1 MGLSCR
7 LRAWGCKHGAA
18 TRRGGRSGRI
28 DPMLVRFTKM
38 HGAGNDFVVVDATR
52 APFRPSPQLLR
63 KLSDRRFGVGCDQI
77 LVIEPPATADVDFN
91 YRIYN
96 ADGSESGQ
104 CGNGARALARYVRE
118 AGLSDKDA
126 IRVRTA
132 TSTLSLSQ
140 AGDGRYCVDMGVPR
154 LQPAEIP
161 FDADARAPR
170 YTLTLDN
177 GAVVEIGAASMGNPH
192 AVLLV
197 DDVDTAPVAEIGLLL
212 QRHPAFPQSVNAGFL
227 QVLSRQRARLRVY
240 ERGVG
245 ETLACGS
252 GACAAAVVGRIWG
265 MFDARVALELRGG
278 ELQIEWEGE
287 GRPVLMTGP
296 AETVFKG
303 EFEWPN

>member
-1 MGLSCR
+1 
-7 LRAWGCKHGAA
+7 
-18 TRRGGRSGRI
+18 
-28 DPMLVRFTKM
+28 MLVRFTKM

-52 APFRPSPQLLR
+52 AAFRPSPQLLQ

-104 CGNGARALARYVRE
+104 CGNGARALARYAYRILVR
-118 AGLSDKDA
+118 
-126 IRVRTA
+126 
-132 TSTLSLSQ
+132 Q

-197 DDVDTAPVAEIGLLL
+197 DDVDTAPVAEIGTLL

-227 QVLSRQRARLRVY
+227 QLLSRQRARLRVY

-265 MFDARVALELRGG
+265 LFDARVVLELRGG